1 LTVLFGSFFP
11 EFPKNLFVSF
21 YASIVYP
28 SIVYLGT
35 QRFFAMMPSE
45 RPIEP
50 VESQGEFPLPRQM
63 TVTTEKGQKSIA
75 DRLMKLRKDRGITQ
89 IEMAKKL
96 KTSQSIY
103 SRYERGEMRLHA
115 EMLLALS
122 KILSVTP
129 NEILGVTKSGNPVA
143 EPSDDVIPKR
153 FLRALR
159 GIDKLTKTQQDSL
172 LMLIDASVNYGRKKR
187 STESSPDT
195 K

>member
-1 LTVLFGSFFP
+1 
-11 EFPKNLFVSF
+11 
-21 YASIVYP
+21 
-28 SIVYLGT
+28 
-35 QRFFAMMPSE
+35 MMPIDRSTQ
-45 RPIEP
+45 P
-50 VESQGEFPLPRQM
+50 VDLQGEFSLPRQM

-115 EMLLALS
+115 EMLLAIS

-129 NEILGVTKSGNPVA
+129 NDILGVTKSGNPTA
-143 EPSDDVIPKR
+143 EQTTDEVIPKR

-172 LMLIDASVNYGRKKR
+172 LMLIGASVNYGRKKR
-187 STESSPDT
+187 STESSTESD
-195 K
+195 

>member
-1 LTVLFGSFFP
+1 
-11 EFPKNLFVSF
+11 
-21 YASIVYP
+21 
-28 SIVYLGT
+28 
-35 QRFFAMMPSE
+35 MMPSD
-45 RPIEP
+45 RPNHP
-50 VESQGEFPLPRQM
+50 VESQGEFALPRQM

-75 DRLMKLRKDRGITQ
+75 DRLMKIRKDRGITQ
-89 IEMAKKL
+89 IDMAKKL

-129 NEILGVTKSGNPVA
+129 NEILGVTKSGNPIA
-143 EPSDDVIPKR
+143 EPSDEIIPRR

-172 LMLIDASVNYGRKKR
+172 LLLIDATVNHGRKKR
-187 STESSPDT
+187 STESTTESD
-195 K
+195 